1 MGTKAMRLEGAE
13 SREDDIGWKV
23 SLLIVATISTIA
35 LALVNADVAIVGV
48 VAPFSISN

>member
-23 SLLIVATISTIA
+23 SLLIVATIA
-35 LALVNADVAIVGV
+35 LALVNAAVAIVGV